1 MVNFRLYTEATCNSE
16 PDENE
21 LIYKLLDYVSLSRI
35 PNAFYRIALIER
47 LSDNSYIVANGLNFH
62 EGAAIDW
69 DYGHYFA
76 SGRLTSAKSKYL
88 HCISK
93 YDCK

>member
-1 MVNFRLYTEATCNSE
+1 MVNFKLHTAATRGTD
-16 PDENE
+16 PDEKD

-47 LSDNSYIVANGLNFH
+47 LSDNSYIVANGLQFH

-69 DYGHYFA
+69 DYGCYFA

-93 YDCK
+93 YDSK